1 MNAQEWVHASFSV
14 LMSFLSVTWEGLLLP
29 ALILSPVLLPALIP
43 SPVLSIWQDLHVL
56 ETSVPF
62 SFPGIPRNMGF
73 FRAMRESSF
82 SCISVSLCYLGPKAA
97 LRGPWFSLCDFHVE
111 FFSACLSL
119 LSPKGVTFSPWAWL
133 GNRRHLLSSL
143 GVKPTNVTAGFSHPV
158 HSDTCRQIF
167 GYLHSHMCR
176 KQPNWFLV

>member
-1 MNAQEWVHASFSV
+1 MNAQEWVHAPFSV

-29 ALILSPVLLPALIP
+29 ALILSPVL
-43 SPVLSIWQDLHVL
+43 SILQDLHVL

-73 FRAMRESSF
+73 FRAMGESSF

-97 LRGPWFSLCDFHVE
+97 LRGPWFSLCDFHVQ

-119 LSPKGVTFSPWAWL
+119 LSVKGVTFSPWAWL
-133 GNRRHLLSSL
+133 GNRHHLLSSS
-143 GVKPTNVTAGFSHPV
+143 GVKPTNVTAGLSYPV
-158 HSDTCRQIF
+158 HSNMCRQIF
-167 GYLHSHMCR
+167 GYLIPICVENN
-176 KQPNWFLV
+176 QTDF